1 MKILKTEEEYNQA
14 LRRLEVIFDA
24 PADSTEGDEADLLGI
39 LIEKYEDEHYPI
51 ESPDPIEAI
60 KFRMEQMN
68 MDNNDLAKII
78 GYKSR
83 VSEIFNR
90 KRKLSLKMIRNL
102 LDKLKILYEK
112 INHDYQNGNYFN
124 IFVTIIDKPMRVI
137 AKKILREFWEKQTD
151 SEQQLKTWFK
161 ETLKAVWTSPNDIK
175 SEYPKASI
183 LKNGRVVFN
192 ICGNKYRLI
201 VQINYPRQWIFIRF
215 IGTHRDYDRIDAEK
229 IQ

>member
-1 MKILKTEEEYNQA
+1 MDMKILKTEEEYNQA

-102 LDKLKILYEK
+102 HEKLKIPYESLMA
-112 INHDYQNGNYFN
+112 NY
-124 IFVTIIDKPMRVI
+124 
-137 AKKILREFWEKQTD
+137 
-151 SEQQLKTWFK
+151 
-161 ETLKAVWTSPNDIK
+161 
-175 SEYPKASI
+175 
-183 LKNGRVVFN
+183 
-192 ICGNKYRLI
+192 
-201 VQINYPRQWIFIRF
+201 
-215 IGTHRDYDRIDAEK
+215 
-229 IQ
+229 